1 MSALMTVPFHGTN
14 LFIVEHRDEP
24 FVPMRPIVEGMGMA
38 WQPQHR
44 KLVDR
49 FEACITHMVTQ
60 LPGDDQAREVVC
72 LPLKKLPAWMYSVN
86 PKKVDESIRQ
96 TIIDYQNEC
105 DDALWAYW
113 NDGHAVNPRSQQS
126 AANDELLPLE
136 RRLPVAAENFDAAK
150 RIAESLGLEGNQA
163 ILSANS
169 MVRSAIG
176 IDLMEMA
183 GVKRLVNEAQELNY
197 TPTELGAKF
206 GMSAASMN
214 KLLAQCGLQ
223 HHVAYK
229 PGKKRWEV
237 TPDGK
242 GFAVITDTAKKHS
255 DGKPIQ
261 QILWK
266 ESVAKPLKRLAEK
279 LQAEMPEVVAH
290 GLSR

>member
-1 MSALMTVPFHGTN
+1 MVRGGNSPGTYACKELVYAYAMWVSPVFSLHVIRTFDSA
-14 LFIVEHRDEP
+14 
-24 FVPMRPIVEGMGMA
+24 
-38 WQPQHR
+38 
-44 KLVDR
+44 
-49 FEACITHMVTQ
+49 
-60 LPGDDQAREVVC
+60 
-72 LPLKKLPAWMYSVN
+72 
-86 PKKVDESIRQ
+86 
-96 TIIDYQNEC
+96 
-105 DDALWAYW
+105 
-113 NDGHAVNPRSQQS
+113 
-126 AANDELLPLE
+126 AANDSVIPKE
-136 RRLPVAAENFDAAK
+136 RRLPVAADNFDAAK

-197 TPTELGAKF
+197 TPIELGAKF

-223 HHVAYK
+223 HHVVYK

-242 GFAVITDTAKKHS
+242 EFAVITDTAKKHS

-266 ESVAKPLKRLAEK
+266 ESVAEPLKRLAEK
-279 LQAEMPEVVAH
+279 LHAEMPEVVAH